1 MKLIIHYLKPYRS
14 RVSIGVLIKFLGTM
28 MELVLPWTLAFILDH
43 VIPEKDPHKI
53 LLWGGVMLAASA
65 FALWANVIANRMVSR
80 IAKDT
85 TKNIR
90 DDLFHKISYLD
101 TTQIEEVSVSSL
113 VSRVTTDSYNIHL
126 TLGVMMRMGIRA
138 PILLVGGILITTTLD
153 PVLTLVLVAVMP
165 IIFVMVTH
173 ISKKG
178 VPLFGK
184 LQKQVDQLVLTVRE
198 NVTGARV
205 IKALSKESFERKR
218 FETVNQSL
226 VNAETTANVTLA
238 ASPALLDLFL
248 NLGLTLV
255 ILVSAYR
262 VNAGLTQPGVIV
274 AFLTYFTIILNA
286 MLSITRIFVLY
297 SRGIASANRID
308 EVLRKK
314 PAVVPGTLTQRTNN
328 ATKLVFED
336 VTFVYPDGGPAIENI
351 SFSIASGE
359 TLGIM
364 GATGSGKTT
373 IASLILRLYD
383 RSSGQILFDGQEIK
397 HYTLDALHQNIGAV
411 LQKDVLFADTIR
423 ENILFGRSFSEEQ
436 LQQAIDNAQAREF
449 IDKLPDG
456 LDHHLEAKGQNL
468 SGGQKQ
474 RVLLARALIGQP
486 DVLILDDSSSALD
499 YHTDANLRKALRT
512 HFTSTTKILIAQ
524 RISSIQHADKI
535 LLLEKGKMIGYGTH
549 EELLATNTTYQEIY
563 QGQTGGNVLEEE

>member
-1 MKLIIHYLKPYRS
+1 MKLIMHYLKPYRS

-153 PVLTLVLVAVMP
+153 PILTLVLVAVMP

-226 VNAETTANVTLA
+226 VNAETKANVTLA

-297 SRGIASANRID
+297 SRGVASANRID

-314 PAVVPGTLTQRTNN
+314 PAVVPGTLKQRTNN
-328 ATKLVFED
+328 ATKLVFDD
-336 VTFVYPDGGPAIENI
+336 VTFAYPDSGPAIEHI
-351 SFSIASGE
+351 SFSLASGE

-383 RSSGQILFDGQEIK
+383 RTSGQILFDGQEIK
-397 HYTLDALHQNIGAV
+397 HYSLDALHQNIGAV
-411 LQKDVLFADTIR
+411 LQKDILFADTIR

-436 LQQAIDNAQAREF
+436 LQQAIDDAQAREF

-456 LDHHLEAKGQNL
+456 LNHHLEAKGQNL

-512 HFTSTTKILIAQ
+512 HFTSTTKLLIAQ

-549 EELLATNTTYQEIY
+549 EELLAKNATYQEIY

>member
-1 MKLIIHYLKPYRS
+1 MKLILNYLKPYRS
-14 RVSIGVLIKFLGTM
+14 RVTVGVIIKFLGTM
-28 MELVLPWTLAFILDH
+28 MELVLPWNLAYILDH
-43 VIPEKDPHKI
+43 VIPQKDPKKI
-53 LLWGGVMLAASA
+53 LFWGGVMLAASA
-65 FALWANVIANRMVSR
+65 FSLWANIVANRMVSR

-85 TKNIR
+85 TENIR
-90 DDLFHKISYLD
+90 GDLFQKITYLD
-101 TTQIEEVSVSSL
+101 TTQIEDVGVSSL
-113 VSRVTTDSYNIHL
+113 VSRVTSDTYNIHL
-126 TLGVMMRMGIRA
+126 TLGVMLRMGIRA

-153 PVLTLVLVAVMP
+153 PILTLVLVAVMP

-198 NVTGARV
+198 NVTGSRV
-205 IKALSKESFERKR
+205 IKALSKEAYERQR
-218 FETVNQSL
+218 FENVNQSL

-255 ILVSAYR
+255 IVVSAYR

-286 MLSITRIFVLY
+286 MLSITRIVVLY
-297 SRGIASANRID
+297 SRGLASANRIN

-314 PAVVPGTLTQRTNN
+314 PTLVPGTLDQRK
-328 ATKLVFED
+328 AASTKLVFDD
-336 VTFVYPDGGPAIENI
+336 VTFSYPDGGHAIEHIN
-351 SFSIASGE
+351 FSVNPGE

-373 IASLILRLYD
+373 IASLILRLY
-383 RSSGQILFDGQEIK
+383 S
-397 HYTLDALHQNIGAV
+397 LDALHQKIGAV

-423 ENILFGRSFSEEQ
+423 ENILFGRNFSEEQ
-436 LQQAIDNAQAREF
+436 LQQAIDDAQAREF
-449 IDKLPDG
+449 IDKLADG
-456 LDHHLEAKGQNL
+456 LEHRLEAKGQNL

-486 DVLILDDSSSALD
+486 DLLILDDSSSALD

-512 HFTSTTKILIAQ
+512 HFSDTTKILIAQ

-535 LLLEKGKMIGYGTH
+535 LLLNKGKMIGYGTH
-549 EELLATNTTYQEIY
+549 EELLTENPTYQEIY
-563 QGQTGGNVLEEE
+563 QGQTGGQAIEE

>member
-1 MKLIIHYLKPYRS
+1 MKLILNYLRPYRS
-14 RVSIGVLIKFLGTM
+14 QVTIGVIIKFLGTM
-28 MELVLPWTLAFILDH
+28 MELVLPWTLAYILDH
-43 VIPEKDPHKI
+43 VIPQKDPHKI
-53 LLWGGVMLAASA
+53 LLWGGVMLLASA
-65 FALWANVIANRMVSR
+65 FALWANIIANRMVSKT
-80 IAKDT
+80 AKNT
-85 TKNIR
+85 TKHIR
-90 DDLFHKISYLD
+90 DDLFKKISYLD

-126 TLGVMMRMGIRA
+126 TLGVMLRMGIRA
-138 PILLVGGILITTTLD
+138 PILLIGGILITTTLD

-165 IIFVMVTH
+165 IIFVVVTH

-178 VPLFGK
+178 VPLFSK
-184 LQKQVDQLVLTVRE
+184 LQTKVDQLVLTVRE
-198 NVTGARV
+198 NVTGSRV
-205 IKALSKESFERKR
+205 IKALSKEAYERNR
-218 FETVNQSL
+218 FEQVNQSL
-226 VNAETTANVTLA
+226 VNAETKANVTLA

-255 ILVSAYR
+255 IIVSAYR

-297 SRGIASANRID
+297 SRGLASAKRIND
-308 EVLRKK
+308 VLRKK
-314 PAVVPGTLTQRTNN
+314 PTLVPGTLEQRKES
-328 ATKLVFED
+328 ATKLRFDHVTFAYPDAATAIED
-336 VTFVYPDGGPAIENI
+336 V
-351 SFSIASGE
+351 SFNLAAGE

-383 RSSGQILFDGQEIK
+383 RSSGQILLDGQDIK
-397 HYTLDALHQNIGAV
+397 HYSLDALHQKIGAV

-423 ENILFGRSFSEEQ
+423 ENILFGRAFSEEQ
-436 LQQAIDNAQAREF
+436 VQQAIDDAQAREF
-449 IDKLPDG
+449 IDKLAEG
-456 LDHHLEAKGQNL
+456 LDYHLEAKGQNL

-474 RVLLARALIGQP
+474 RVLLTRALIGQP
-486 DVLILDDSSSALD
+486 DLLILDDSSSALD

-512 HFTSTTKILIAQ
+512 HFAATTKILIAQ

-535 LLLEKGKMIGYGTH
+535 LLLEKGKMIGYGSH
-549 EELLATNTTYQEIY
+549 EELLADNSTYQTIY
-563 QGQTGGNVLEEE
+563 HGQIGGASIGE

>member
-153 PVLTLVLVAVMP
+153 PILTLVLVAVMP

-336 VTFVYPDGGPAIENI
+336 VTFAYPDGGPAIENI

-468 SGGQKQ
+468 GGGQKQ

>member
-336 VTFVYPDGGPAIENI
+336 VTFAYPDGGPAIENI

>member
-1 MKLIIHYLKPYRS
+1 MKLILNYLKPYRS
-14 RVSIGVLIKFLGTM
+14 RVTLGVIIKFLGTM
-28 MELVLPWTLAFILDH
+28 MELVLPWNLAYILDH
-43 VIPEKDPHKI
+43 VIPQKDPKKI
-53 LLWGGVMLAASA
+53 LFWGGVMLAASA
-65 FALWANVIANRMVSR
+65 FSLWANIVANRMVSR

-85 TKNIR
+85 TENIR
-90 DDLFHKISYLD
+90 GDLFQKITYLD
-101 TTQIEEVSVSSL
+101 TTQIEDVGVSSL
-113 VSRVTTDSYNIHL
+113 VSRVTSDTYNIHL
-126 TLGVMMRMGIRA
+126 TLGVMLRMGIRA
-138 PILLVGGILITTTLD
+138 PILLAGGILITTTLD
-153 PVLTLVLVAVMP
+153 PILTLVLVAVMP

-198 NVTGARV
+198 NVTGSRV
-205 IKALSKESFERKR
+205 IKALSKEAYERQR
-218 FETVNQSL
+218 FENVNQSL

-248 NLGLTLV
+248 NLTLV
-255 ILVSAYR
+255 IVVSAYR

-297 SRGIASANRID
+297 SRGLASANRIN

-314 PAVVPGTLTQRTNN
+314 PSLVPGSLNQRK
-328 ATKLVFED
+328 AASTKLVFDD
-336 VTFVYPDGGPAIENI
+336 VTFSYPDGGHAIEHI
-351 SFSIASGE
+351 SFSVNPGE

-383 RSSGQILFDGQEIK
+383 RTAGQIVLDGQEIK
-397 HYTLDALHQNIGAV
+397 HYSLDALHQKIGAV

-423 ENILFGRSFSEEQ
+423 ENILFGRNFSEEQ
-436 LQQAIDNAQAREF
+436 LQQAIDDAQAREF
-449 IDKLPDG
+449 IDKLADG
-456 LDHHLEAKGQNL
+456 LEHRLEAKGQNL

-486 DVLILDDSSSALD
+486 DLLILDDSSSALD
-499 YHTDANLRKALRT
+499 YHTDANLRRALRT
-512 HFTSTTKILIAQ
+512 HFGDTTKILIAQ

-535 LLLEKGKMIGYGTH
+535 LLLNKGKMIGYGTH
-549 EELLATNTTYQEIY
+549 EELLTENPTYQEIY
-563 QGQTGGNVLEEE
+563 QGQTGGQAIEE

>member
-314 PAVVPGTLTQRTNN
+314 PAVGPGTLTQRTNN

-336 VTFVYPDGGPAIENI
+336 VTFAYPDSGPAIENI

>member
-1 MKLIIHYLKPYRS
+1 MT
-14 RVSIGVLIKFLGTM
+14 IGVIIKFLGTM
-28 MELVLPWTLAFILDH
+28 MELVLPWTLAYILDH
-43 VIPEKDPHKI
+43 VIPQKDPHKI
-53 LLWGGVMLAASA
+53 LLWGGVMLLASA
-65 FALWANVIANRMVSR
+65 FALWANIIANRMVSKT
-80 IAKDT
+80 AKNT
-85 TKNIR
+85 TKHIR
-90 DDLFHKISYLD
+90 DDLFKKISYLD

-126 TLGVMMRMGIRA
+126 TLGVMLRMGIRA
-138 PILLVGGILITTTLD
+138 PILLIGGILITTTLD

-165 IIFVMVTH
+165 IIFVVVTH

-178 VPLFGK
+178 VPLFSK
-184 LQKQVDQLVLTVRE
+184 LQTKVDQLVLTVRE
-198 NVTGARV
+198 NVTGSRV
-205 IKALSKESFERKR
+205 IKALSKEAYERNR
-218 FETVNQSL
+218 FEQVNQSL
-226 VNAETTANVTLA
+226 VNAETKANVTLA

-255 ILVSAYR
+255 IVVSAYR

-297 SRGIASANRID
+297 SRGLASAKRIND
-308 EVLRKK
+308 VLRKK
-314 PAVVPGTLTQRTNN
+314 PTLVPGTLEQRKEST
-328 ATKLVFED
+328 TKLRFD
-336 VTFVYPDGGPAIENI
+336 HVTFAYPDAATAIEDI
-351 SFSIASGE
+351 SFNLAAGE

-383 RSSGQILFDGQEIK
+383 RSSGQILLDGQDIK
-397 HYTLDALHQNIGAV
+397 HYSLDALHQKIGAV

-423 ENILFGRSFSEEQ
+423 ENILFGRAFSEEQ
-436 LQQAIDNAQAREF
+436 VQQAIDDAQAREF
-449 IDKLPDG
+449 IDKLAEG
-456 LDHHLEAKGQNL
+456 LDYHLEAKGQNL

-486 DVLILDDSSSALD
+486 DLLILDDSSSALD

-512 HFTSTTKILIAQ
+512 HFAATTKILIAQ

-535 LLLEKGKMIGYGTH
+535 LLLEKGKMIGYGSH
-549 EELLATNTTYQEIY
+549 EELLADNSTYQTIY
-563 QGQTGGNVLEEE
+563 HGQIGGASIGE